1 MNTTFHSFLIY
12 KDNMESY
19 PHLEIV
25 TKHKQLKL
33 YILANVTTY
42 QNKYLNFRFK
52 NNMHNLHFININ

>member
-1 MNTTFHSFLIY
+1 
-12 KDNMESY
+12 MESY